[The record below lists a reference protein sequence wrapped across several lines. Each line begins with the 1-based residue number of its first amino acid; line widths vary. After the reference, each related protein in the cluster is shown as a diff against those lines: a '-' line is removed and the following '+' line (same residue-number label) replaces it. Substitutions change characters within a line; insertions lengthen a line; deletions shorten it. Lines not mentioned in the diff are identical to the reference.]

1 VIVSPDGRQ
10 GVLLKDGDI
19 VEVRDYGVPVSLVKA
34 PSRGYFEVLR
44 NKLKWG
50 ER

>member
-1 VIVSPDGRQ
+1 MILIPDGQ
-10 GVLLKDGDI
+10 EGILLNNGDV
-19 VEVRDYGVPVSLVKA
+19 VEVRNHKSPVSLVKM
-34 PSRGYFEVLR
+34 PTRSYFEVLR

>member
-1 VIVSPDGRQ
+1 
-10 GVLLKDGDI
+10 
-19 VEVRDYGVPVSLVKA
+19 VSLVA
-34 PSRGYFEVLR
+34 SDSHSYFEVLR